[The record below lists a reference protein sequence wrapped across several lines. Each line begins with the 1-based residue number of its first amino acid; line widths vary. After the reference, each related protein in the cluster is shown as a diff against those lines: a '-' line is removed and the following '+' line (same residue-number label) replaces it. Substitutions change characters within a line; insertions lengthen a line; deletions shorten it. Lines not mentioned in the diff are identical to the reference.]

1 METISEKIVEKTWK
15 EVAGLSSDR
24 AGKEMSRM
32 SKEQP
37 DLLAFLMGSTDD
49 LAQEARELAVYI
61 AFAVYRMFQTSS
73 AGIKKILSK
82 EIADCFNRNEGLL
95 KSPEGAPEKFS
106 GIGLTVQPHVMQYV
120 IEALTEE
127 PEEPGLKPLSNGDK
141 LLLFLVLK
149 TVVELLDKKTLA
161 KL

>member
-1 METISEKIVEKTWK
+1 MEKTWK
-15 EVAGLSSDR
+15 ELAGFSSDR

-73 AGIKKILSK
+73 AGIKRIPSK

-106 GIGLTVQPHVMQYV
+106 GIGLTVPASRYAVRV
-120 IEALTEE
+120 EALTEE

>member
-15 EVAGLSSDR
+15 ELAGFSSDR

-73 AGIKKILSK
+73 AGIKRIPSK